1 MSAMSK
7 VKKRVVLMAH
17 VARRTPWMR
26 VLRQRDRSS
35 ELVIWLHHRYPESWL
50 QFLAKGDSFLNDAA
64 LVNAVVETGRSFR
77 FVSGANIG
85 DLVNSTV
92 VYSIGE
98 FNPARSINYSA
109 SLVAALRQLE
119 AQGNTL
125 YPSAD
130 EAEYWENKMFMHRRF
145 DDLGITAPPTVL
157 VDRDTD
163 LGPALADAAFEFP
176 LLVKEPHS
184 CQSQGLHKVD
194 SMGDL
199 ERVRSDLARGGN
211 YEFIVQR
218 ILDMRRDLRVT
229 MIGGKI
235 VHHYFRINFSEEWKP
250 TTTRAGSQADF
261 ETFPEHWRGR
271 IEEAMA
277 KLGMRNG
284 AFDICWDGDDLETE
298 PYFLEVSPAYTP
310 NPPPPP
316 AFVNRPYADFKAQLF
331 GPDSFPGQFADLV
344 FELHRQVVA
353 AWGLGGP
360 KS

>member
-1 MSAMSK
+1 
-7 VKKRVVLMAH
+7 MAH
-17 VARRTPWMR
+17 TARRTPWR
-26 VLRQRDRSS
+26 RIARQRDSS
-35 ELVIWLHHRYPESWL
+35 SDIVIWLHHRYPESWL
-50 QFLAKGDSFLNDAA
+50 QFLCAGDSFLNDAA
-64 LVNAVVETGRSFR
+64 LVNAVVETGARFR
-77 FVSGANIG
+77 VVSGANI
-85 DLVNSTV
+85 DNLVNSTV
-92 VYSIGE
+92 IYSIGE

-145 DDLGITAPPTVL
+145 DELDIRTPPTVL
-157 VDRDTD
+157 VDSDTD
-163 LGPALADAAFEFP
+163 IEAALSEAGFEFP

-184 CQSQGLHKVD
+184 CQSQGLHKVE
-194 SMGDL
+194 SL
-199 ERVRSDLARGGN
+199 EELLAVRCELAAGGN

-261 ETFPEHWRGR
+261 ETFPEHWRPR

-284 AFDICWDGDDLETE
+284 AFDICWDGDDLTTE

-316 AFVNRPYADFKAQLF
+316 AFAGRPYADFKAQLR
-331 GPDSFPGQFADLV
+331 GPDSFPGAFADLV
-344 FELHRQVVA
+344 FELHRQLVA
-353 AWGLGGP
+353 EWGLRSAAG
-360 KS
+360 